1 MRRYVLTHGAVPRS
15 FNETRTAHW
24 RAAQREKK
32 EWQEVFC
39 RLIML
44 QRVPS
49 LSNGGQLAA
58 SATLRFP
65 KRRRRDEGNYR
76 TPVEK
81 ALGDALTAMRVLPD
95 DTPEHWRFDRLT
107 IEEHPG
113 PARTQVVLAL
123 P

>member
-1 MRRYVLTHGAVPRS
+1 MRRYVLTHGDVPRS

-32 EWQEVFC
+32 KWQELFC
-39 RLIML
+39 QLIML
-44 QRVPS
+44 EHVPS
-49 LSNGGQLAA
+49 LAGGQLAA

-65 KRRRRDEGNYR
+65 KRRPRDEGNYR

-81 ALGDALTAMRVLPD
+81 ALGDALTDMRIISD
-95 DTPEHWRFDRLT
+95 DTPAHWRFDHLGF
-107 IEEHPG
+107 EPNPG
-113 PARTQVVLAL
+113 PARTQVVLLL